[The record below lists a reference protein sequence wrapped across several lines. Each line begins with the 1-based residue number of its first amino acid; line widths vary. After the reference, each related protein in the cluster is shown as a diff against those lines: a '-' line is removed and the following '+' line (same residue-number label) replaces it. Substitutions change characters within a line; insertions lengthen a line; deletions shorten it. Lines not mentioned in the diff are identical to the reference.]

1 MTTQSSTVC
10 VIGETVSIVHAKGT
24 TLYLLTRPMVGRI
37 PTIPFT
43 DDGSRIEPP
52 VSVPSAPRQ
61 VRAATAAPEPPLEP
75 AGKRSG
81 FQGLRQVPW
90 CGLSVVPPQANSCMF
105 VLPTMM
111 APARLSRAATVASS
125 DGTKSD
131 RIFDPAVV
139 RTPRV

>member
-1 MTTQSSTVC
+1 
-10 VIGETVSIVHAKGT
+10 
-24 TLYLLTRPMVGRI
+24 MVGRI
-37 PTIPFT
+37 PTIPLT
-43 DDGSRIEPP
+43 EDGSRIEPP

-90 CGLSVVPPQANSCMF
+90 CGVSVVPPQANSCMF

-111 APARLSRAATVASS
+111 APARLSPAATVASS
-125 DGTKSD
+125 GGPKAD
-131 RIFDPAVV
+131 RRFRPAGG
-139 RTPRV
+139 PPPPAALGGL

>member
-1 MTTQSSTVC
+1 M
-10 VIGETVSIVHAKGT
+10 
-24 TLYLLTRPMVGRI
+24 
-37 PTIPFT
+37 PFT

-75 AGKRSG
+75 AGKRSR

-105 VLPTMM
+105 VLPMMM
-111 APARLSRAATVASS
+111 APARLRRAATVASS
-125 DGTKSD
+125 AGMKSA

-139 RTPRV
+139 RTPHV

>member
-1 MTTQSSTVC
+1 M
-10 VIGETVSIVHAKGT
+10 
-24 TLYLLTRPMVGRI
+24 
-37 PTIPFT
+37 PFT

-90 CGLSVVPPQANSCMF
+90 GGVSVVPPQADSCLF
-105 VLPTMM
+105 VFPTMM
-111 APARLSRAATVASS
+111 APARLSRAATVAASA
-125 DGTKSD
+125 GTTAG
-131 RIFDPAVV
+131 RIFDPAAG
-139 RTPRV
+139 RTPRL

>member
-1 MTTQSSTVC
+1 
-10 VIGETVSIVHAKGT
+10 
-24 TLYLLTRPMVGRI
+24 MVGRFQTF
-37 PTIPFT
+37 PWPEA
-43 DDGSRIEPP
+43 GGGIEPP
-52 VSVPSAPRQ
+52 VPARSARGR